1 MDQIIKTLV
10 GIRMIEFMAVTEH
23 DCCKEEEKE
32 EGVIATERTGCR
44 VDYHGACKKSGGGSG
59 EGEKGRG
66 VGVP

>member
-1 MDQIIKTLV
+1 
-10 GIRMIEFMAVTEH
+10 MIEFMAVTEH